1 VGEQRNLFLAVAIAI
16 AILLLYQMLV
26 LDPAGRRAQD
36 ARSAEQ
42 TTAEQTVDGQPV
54 APVETPAAPLTR
66 DAALALD
73 ARIPVRTPEISGSI
87 DLTGARF
94 DDVALTRYTRELD
107 PASGVVT
114 LLSPVRGPEAFYAHL
129 GWTAADAALEGLPGP
144 STPWRLETGET
155 LTPQSPVTLA
165 YDSPN
170 GLQFLRTISVDEH
183 YMFTVV
189 DRVTNRTGAA
199 VELRPYGAVERRG
212 VPSDLVNY
220 MILHEGMV
228 GIFDNALIMRK
239 YKRLQNDRSF
249 ERRSVGGWLGI
260 TDKYWLA
267 AVIPHPD
274 ASVDGQFEV
283 RQSGGA
289 PLFQASWSR
298 DAEPIADGEVV
309 EVTSYV
315 FAGAKRAEILREY
328 EETLGIHRLN
338 DAIDWGSWF
347 WFLTKPFFFVL
358 EWFYQLVGN
367 FGVAILALVVVLKA
381 ITFPLANMAF
391 KSMARMKQLQP
402 KMQEL
407 RERFKAD
414 AQRQQKEI
422 MALYQREKVNPLAGC
437 LPIFIQIPVFY
448 ALYKTLFVTIE
459 MRHAPFFGWIQD
471 LSARDPTNI
480 WNLFG
485 LLPYD
490 PGAIP
495 LVGGLIG
502 VHAGTGFTLALGV
515 LPLLYGI
522 TMAAMQTLNPPPP
535 DPVQQ
540 KIFAFMPWVFMF
552 ILAGFASGLLIY
564 WIWNNILSFT
574 QQYVIM
580 RRQGVDTP
588 IGSFLSKRWLDLRAR
603 LAARGGGTG
612 GGAAGGGATGGSAP
626 EGGD

>member
-16 AILLLYQMLV
+16 AILLVYQMLV
-26 LDPAGRRAQD
+26 LDPARRRAD
-36 ARSAEQ
+36 NAERAQ
-42 TTAEQTVDGQPV
+42 QETVETTTDGQPV
-54 APVETPAAPLTR
+54 APVETTTAPLSR
-66 DAALALD
+66 EAALALD

-94 DDVALTRYTRELD
+94 DDVALNSYTRELD

-114 LLSPVRGPEAFYAHL
+114 LLSPVRGPDAFYVHL
-129 GWTAADAALEGLPGP
+129 GWTAPDAAIEGLPGP
-144 STPWRLETGET
+144 NTPWRLEAGET
-155 LTPQSPVTLA
+155 LTPTTPVTLA
-165 YDSPN
+165 YDAPN
-170 GLQFLRTISVDEH
+170 GLAFRRTISVDANF
-183 YMFTVV
+183 MFTVV
-189 DRVTNRTGAA
+189 DRVSNGSGAP
-199 VELRPYGAVERRG
+199 VELRAYGAVERRG
-212 VPSDLVNY
+212 VPADLVNY

-239 YKRLQNDRSF
+239 YKRMQNDRVF

-274 ASVDGQFEV
+274 ASLDGRYEV
-283 RQSGGA
+283 RQSGGS

-298 DAEPIADGEVV
+298 DAEPIGDGEVV

-358 EWFYQLVGN
+358 EYIYQLVGN
-367 FGVAILALVVVLKA
+367 FGVAILLLVVVLKA

-402 KMQEL
+402 KVQEL

-414 AQRQQKEI
+414 AQRQQKEM

-437 LPIFIQIPVFY
+437 VPLVIQIPVFY

-459 MRHAPFFGWIQD
+459 MRHAPFFGWIRD

-480 WNLFG
+480 WNIFG

-490 PGAIP
+490 PAAIP
-495 LVGGLIG
+495 LISGLIG
-502 VHAGTGFTLALGV
+502 GSGFLALGA
-515 LPLLYGI
+515 LPLFYGVS
-522 TMAAMQTLNPPPP
+522 MAAMQTLNPPPP
-535 DPVQQ
+535 DPMQQ
-540 KIFAFMPWVFMF
+540 KIFAFMPWIFMF
-552 ILAGFASGLLIY
+552 ILANFAAGLLIY
-564 WIWNNILSFT
+564 WCWNNVLSFA
-574 QQYVIM
+574 QQYAIM

-588 IGSFLSKRWLDLRAR
+588 IGTFISKRYVALRAR
-603 LAARGGGTG
+603 LAPKGASGAASGGGGGGKAPG
-612 GGAAGGGATGGSAP
+612 GGAP
-626 EGGD
+626 ESGD